1 MPDPLN
7 EARKIVSAWTL
18 APVGQRTRL
27 AGKAMTKLATLLL
40 STDPLRINPIT
51 GRPNTG
57 DAILDDPDFKAY
69 ASRVVGDLVPRIER
83 SGFVMSLV
91 PRGETDV
98 KFAVELGVSIM
109 LGKPFMAVIDQNTP
123 LPEKLAA
130 VLDEIVRVDLEDLDS
145 YRDEIEAAVLRMTE
159 RTGGAEG
166 DDPSGELDSWTG

>member
-1 MPDPLN
+1 MTTCGSCERCTWNPGPDC
-7 EARKIVSAWTL
+7 
-18 APVGQRTRL
+18 
-27 AGKAMTKLATLLL
+27 
-40 STDPLRINPIT
+40 
-51 GRPNTG
+51 GRSEHPRCPRCG
-57 DAILDDPDFKAY
+57 HC
-69 ASRVVGDLVPRIER
+69 DLVPRIER